1 MTLPLDQV
9 LDLVTGGLLELC
21 GVLALL
27 VVAARVRASRASARR
42 RELAAAAPV
51 VVGSVVGTVPG
62 TVVGTVVAEPPAGR

>member
-1 MTLPLDQV
+1 VTLPLDQV

-21 GVLALL
+21 GVLVLL

-51 VVGSVVGTVPG
+51 VVGSAVGPAVGPVVGS
-62 TVVGTVVAEPPAGR
+62 VVVEPPAGR